1 VERSPPNPLTFTPT
15 VLNQFDV
22 GPGRLELVEWLWP
35 DMFEFTRTE
44 SELMLEMS
52 IPPLA
57 ADASACFPDIAPEKY
72 CFMGTLFVRYP
83 GIAVSGRSE
92 GGRIRVIRCVFE
104 KGTAHK
110 ILRHKP
116 HPPLDFLQ
124 SLLNVR
130 SDALRTLMRLAHRE
144 LINPVDRSPE
154 AIEALMRVIVVEM
167 ERLFE
172 RQRDSQSSGRL
183 AAWQY
188 RRIRERLMEGGGQPA
203 VADLA
208 RLCGIS
214 SRHLH
219 RQFLALTGK
228 TISKYIENFW
238 VEQAKELLLARHISI
253 KEIAQRCGFSHANSF
268 SRAFRRVSG
277 LSPQKFR
284 QRAGDG
290 ADPFQQPREGA
301 TPDPGGFKRE
311 DAETVYD

>member
-1 VERSPPNPLTFTPT
+1 MEFTPT
-15 VLNQFDV
+15 VLNQLDLP
-22 GPGRLELVEWLWP
+22 PGRFELVEWHWP
-35 DMFEFTRTE
+35 DLLEFTLTE
-44 SELMLEMS
+44 TDLMLEMS
-52 IPPLA
+52 VPPLS
-57 ADASACFPDIAPEKY
+57 ADASACFPDIAPDKY
-72 CFMGTLFVRYP
+72 SFMGTLFVRYP
-83 GIAVSGRSE
+83 GIALSGR
-92 GGRIRVIRCVFE
+92 GGGGHIRVVRCVFAPE
-104 KGTAHK
+104 TAQR

-144 LINPVDRSPE
+144 LINPVDRSPA
-154 AIEALMRVIVVEM
+154 AIEALINVIVVEM

-183 AAWQY
+183 AGWQY
-188 RRIRERLMEGGGQPA
+188 RRIRERLMQGEGQPA
-203 VADLA
+203 VAELA

-238 VEQAKELLLARHISI
+238 VEQAKDLLLAQNLSI
-253 KEIAQRCGFSHANSF
+253 KDVAAQCGFSHANSF

-284 QRAGDG
+284 QRAG
-290 ADPFQQPREGA
+290 EGMG
-301 TPDPGGFKRE
+301 DL
-311 DAETVYD
+311 

>member
-1 VERSPPNPLTFTPT
+1 MDFTPT
-15 VLNQFDV
+15 VINQQDV
-22 GPGRLELVEWLWP
+22 AAGRIELVEWQWP
-35 DMFEFTRTE
+35 DMLEFTRAE

-52 IPPLA
+52 IPPLS
-57 ADASACFPDIAPEKY
+57 ADASACFPEIAPDKY

-104 KGTAHK
+104 EEATRK

-116 HPPLDFLQ
+116 EPPLDFLQ
-124 SLLNVR
+124 SLLNIR
-130 SDALRTLMRLAHRE
+130 NEALRTLMRLAHRE
-144 LINPVDRSPE
+144 LINQVDRSVA
-154 AIEALMRVIVVEM
+154 AIDALMNVMVVEM

-183 AAWQY
+183 AGWQY
-188 RRIRERLMEGGGQPA
+188 RRIRERLIQGEGQPT
-203 VADLA
+203 VAELA

-238 VEQAKELLLARHISI
+238 IEQAKELLVQHDLSI

-290 ADPFQQPREGA
+290 VRDF
-301 TPDPGGFKRE
+301 
-311 DAETVYD
+311 

>member
-1 VERSPPNPLTFTPT
+1 MSFTPT
-15 VLNQFDV
+15 ILNQLEVAF
-22 GPGRLELVEWLWP
+22 GRIELVEWAWP
-35 DMFEFTRTE
+35 DILEFTRTE
-44 SELMLEMS
+44 ADLMLEMS
-52 IPPLA
+52 IPPLSTE
-57 ADASACFPDIAPEKY
+57 ASACFPDIAPDKY

-83 GIAVSGRSE
+83 NIAVSGRSE
-92 GGRIRVIRCVFE
+92 GGRIRVLRCVFE
-104 KGTAHK
+104 KTTARR

-116 HPPLDFLQ
+116 NPPLDFLQ

-130 SDALRTLMRLAHRE
+130 NDALRTLMRLAHRE
-144 LINPVDRSPE
+144 LINPVDPSPA
-154 AIEALMRVIVVEM
+154 AIEALMNVIVVEM

-183 AAWQY
+183 AGWQY
-188 RRIRERLMEGGGQPA
+188 RRIRERLMQGDGQPA
-203 VADLA
+203 VAELA

-238 VEQAKELLLARHISI
+238 VEQAKELLLTRGVSI
-253 KEIAQRCGFSHANSF
+253 KEIAERCGFSHANSF

-284 QRAGDG
+284 QRAGDS
-290 ADPFQQPREGA
+290 ASEI
-301 TPDPGGFKRE
+301 
-311 DAETVYD
+311 

>member
-1 VERSPPNPLTFTPT
+1 MSFTPT
-15 VLNQFDV
+15 ILNQLEVAF
-22 GPGRLELVEWLWP
+22 GRIELVEWAWP
-35 DMFEFTRTE
+35 DILEFTRTE
-44 SELMLEMS
+44 ADLMLEMS
-52 IPPLA
+52 IPPLSTE
-57 ADASACFPDIAPEKY
+57 ASACFPDIAPDKY

-83 GIAVSGRSE
+83 NIAVSGRSE
-92 GGRIRVIRCVFE
+92 GGRIRVLRCVFE
-104 KGTAHK
+104 KTTARR

-116 HPPLDFLQ
+116 NPPLDFLQ

-130 SDALRTLMRLAHRE
+130 NDALRTLMRLAHRE
-144 LINPVDRSPE
+144 LINPVDPSPA
-154 AIEALMRVIVVEM
+154 AIEALMNVIVVEM

-183 AAWQY
+183 AGWQY
-188 RRIRERLMEGGGQPA
+188 RRIRERLMQGDGQPA
-203 VADLA
+203 VAELA

-238 VEQAKELLLARHISI
+238 VEQAKELLLTRGVSI
-253 KEIAQRCGFSHANSF
+253 KEIAERCGFSHANSF

-284 QRAGDG
+284 QRAGDS
-290 ADPFQQPREGA
+290 ASEM
-301 TPDPGGFKRE
+301 
-311 DAETVYD
+311 

>member
-1 VERSPPNPLTFTPT
+1 MEYTPI
-15 VLNQFDV
+15 VLNQQDV
-22 GPGRLELVEWLWP
+22 AAGRIELVEWHWP
-35 DMFEFTRTE
+35 DMIEFTRKE

-52 IPPLA
+52 LPPLA
-57 ADASACFPDIAPEKY
+57 ADASACFPDIAPDKY

-83 GIAVSGRSE
+83 GITIGGRSE
-92 GGRIRVIRCVFE
+92 GKRIRVIRCIFE
-104 KGTAHK
+104 ERTAQN

-116 HPPLDFLQ
+116 EPPLDFLQ
-124 SLLNVR
+124 SLLNIR
-130 SDALRTLMRLAHRE
+130 NDPLRTLMRLSHRE

-154 AIEALMRVIVVEM
+154 AIEALMNVIVVEM

-188 RRIRERLMEGGGQPA
+188 RRIRDRLSSGESQPT

-208 RLCGIS
+208 QLCGIS

-238 VEQAKELLLARHISI
+238 IEQAKEELMNQTSSI
-253 KEIAQRCGFSHANSF
+253 RQIAENCGFSHPNSF

-284 QRAGDG
+284 QRASTGLGD
-290 ADPFQQPREGA
+290 FS
-301 TPDPGGFKRE
+301 
-311 DAETVYD
+311 

>member
-1 VERSPPNPLTFTPT
+1 MTDLTPT
-15 VLNQFDV
+15 VLSRLDV
-22 GPGRLELVEWLWP
+22 AAGRIELVEWLWP
-35 DMFEFTRTE
+35 DMLEFTRTE

-52 IPPLA
+52 IPPLS
-57 ADASACFPDIAPEKY
+57 ADASACYPDIAPDRY

-83 GIAVSGRSE
+83 RIALTGRSE
-92 GGRIRVIRCVFE
+92 GGRIRVIRCVFNDD
-104 KGTAHK
+104 TARK

-116 HPPLDFLQ
+116 DPPLDFLQ
-124 SLLNVR
+124 SLLNIR

-144 LINPVDRSPE
+144 LINQVDRSPA
-154 AIEALMRVIVVEM
+154 AIDALVNVIVVEL

-183 AAWQY
+183 AGWQY
-188 RRIRERLMEGGGQPA
+188 RRIRERLTDGKGQPT
-203 VADLA
+203 VAELA

-238 VEQAKELLLARHISI
+238 IEQAKDMLVQQRLSI
-253 KEIAQRCGFSHANSF
+253 KEIAQACGFSHANSF

-290 ADPFQQPREGA
+290 
-301 TPDPGGFKRE
+301 GGEFRISGGSRR
-311 DAETVYD
+311 TGS